1 MLQINFLL
9 ILFHLLFLL
18 VIQWLQAVLV
28 AQVGLEDLELFRQK
42 DL

>member
-18 VIQWLQAVLV
+18 AIQWLQAVLV
-28 AQVGLEDLELFRQK
+28 VQVGLEDLELFRQK